1 MKAAAIVV
9 LLVFGIINAIIAYK
23 KGFNPL
29 IWFFASGL
37 LGLII
42 LCIIPSAKELFE
54 LEPEEYLKRKKFGN
68 TIGLIVV
75 SLSVIYGIV
84 RIIF

>member
-1 MKAAAIVV
+1 MKIVAILY
-9 LLVFGIINAIIAYK
+9 LLVFGIINAIIAHK

-42 LCIIPSAKELFE
+42 VCIIPSAKELFE
-54 LEPEEYLKRKKFGN
+54 FEPEEYLKRKKTGD
-68 TIGLIVV
+68 TVGLILV
-75 SLSVIYGIV
+75 SLSVILGIV